1 MAPAAYKYH
10 RADVK
15 TAAVAANVR
24 GFINPDIINR
34 TDSAAMTRQPT
45 NRSQQIV
52 ANFVAKVGI
61 TRPQAGVH
69 PRSAKIANDIKIEPN
84 YEIRV
89 QTKDFRS

>member
-1 MAPAAYKYH
+1 MAPAAYRYH

-34 TDSAAMTRQPT
+34 ADIDAMTRQPT

-69 PRSAKIANDIKIEPN
+69 PRSAKTANDKKMEPN
-84 YEIRV
+84 YEIKV
-89 QTKDFRS
+89 PTKDLKS